1 MAFGIMRVEKRGR
14 AAVMGLQLE
23 NNRTPEDG
31 RHFAA
36 SDIDREQTGNNC
48 YFQFCSDWQQ
58 EISRQ
63 IKAAGCRERKD
74 SVVALDALYT
84 ASPEWFANH
93 SQEDA
98 LRFFSDCYEFHS
110 RTYGVP
116 LNAVVHMDEKT
127 PHLHI
132 ISVPIVRDEKGSHL
146 SAKRLMG
153 GRDDYRKRQDAFFE
167 QVSHKWD
174 LERGEPNPERK
185 REHLSVQDYKI
196 QQNST
201 QINMET
207 AEIDTKRQEQ
217 AALTARI
224 DTQKAELRVLAAKTD
239 KSRQESTEA
248 ARKAQNARQEHQYAI
263 EQTRETLERA
273 AAAETELRQAQR
285 QADALRGEI
294 AKLDLIR
301 ELSAVEENSVLRDAK
316 ATARKSLVGDKI
328 TIPRRKFEEICNLA
342 ETCWVNHQAVEH
354 MEREKWES
362 ARDAAAAQDI
372 VKRLEQQLE
381 RYETLERQ
389 FPDVFD
395 RMDEILR
402 ERQPKR
408 QRQQEIEARDV
419 GFER

>member
-1 MAFGIMRVEKRGR
+1 
-14 AAVMGLQLE
+14 
-23 NNRTPEDG
+23 
-31 RHFAA
+31 
-36 SDIDREQTGNNC
+36 
-48 YFQFCSDWQQ
+48 
-58 EISRQ
+58 
-63 IKAAGCRERKD
+63 
-74 SVVALDALYT
+74 
-84 ASPEWFANH
+84 
-93 SQEDA
+93 
-98 LRFFSDCYEFHS
+98 
-110 RTYGVP
+110 
-116 LNAVVHMDEKT
+116 
-127 PHLHI
+127 
-132 ISVPIVRDEKGSHL
+132 
-146 SAKRLMG
+146 
-153 GRDDYRKRQDAFFE
+153 
-167 QVSHKWD
+167 
-174 LERGEPNPERK
+174 
-185 REHLSVQDYKI
+185 
-196 QQNST
+196 
-201 QINMET
+201 MET

-362 ARDAAAAQDI
+362 ARDAAAAQDV
-372 VKRLEQQLE
+372 VKRLERQLE